1 MATAIFLGFL
11 MVVFLASVG
20 LQLLGHH
27 VGSRWRTHGMETVG
41 ESTTAI
47 QASLF
52 ALLGL
57 LIAFTISGGET
68 RLDARRKLIVAEANA
83 IGTAYLRLDMMP
95 PAAQPQL
102 RELFR
107 RYTESRIAYFS
118 HVSHLDELRGIRARS
133 AELQDQI
140 WAAAVEAAHDV
151 PDTRPALLG
160 LPAINAMI
168 DVTTERDAALQ
179 THVPAAMFVLL
190 IVLAFACAFLA
201 GAEMSKQRRPS
212 AFHVLA
218 FSATLAL
225 TCYVIVNVEF
235 PRWGL
240 VRMGVFD
247 QLLVQARHQMG

>member
-1 MATAIFLGFL
+1 MATAIFLVFL
-11 MVVFLASVG
+11 MVLFLTSVG

-27 VGSRWRTHGMETVG
+27 VGARWRAHGMTAIG

-95 PAAQPQL
+95 PAAQPNL

-107 RYTESRIAYFS
+107 RYAESRIAYFS
-118 HVSHLDELRGIRARS
+118 HVSRLDGLAGMRARS

-151 PDTRPALLG
+151 PDTRPALLT
-160 LPAINAMI
+160 LPAINQMI

-179 THVPAAMFVLL
+179 THVPVGMFVLL

-201 GAEMSKQRRPS
+201 GAEMSKVKRPS

-218 FSATLAL
+218 FAGTLAL
-225 TCYVIVNVEF
+225 TCYVIINVEF
-235 PRWGL
+235 PRWGF
-240 VRMGVFD
+240 VRMSVFD
-247 QLLVQARHQMG
+247 QLLVNVRHQMG

>member
-1 MATAIFLGFL
+1 MATVIFLVFL
-11 MVVFLASVG
+11 MMLFLASVG

-27 VGSRWRTHGMETVG
+27 VGVRWRTHGMRSVN

-57 LIAFTISGGET
+57 LIAFTISGGES
-68 RLDARRKLIVAEANA
+68 RLDTRRKLIVAEANA

-95 PAAQPQL
+95 PAAQPNL

-118 HVSHLDELRGIRARS
+118 QVSHLDKLHELRARS
-133 AELQDQI
+133 TQLQDQI
-140 WAAAVEAAHDV
+140 WHATVAAAHDT

-168 DVTTERDAALQ
+168 DVSTERDGALQ
-179 THVPAAMFVLL
+179 THVPIAMFVLL

-201 GAEMSKQRRPS
+201 GVEMSKQPRPS

-218 FSATLAL
+218 FATTLAL

-235 PRWGL
+235 PRWGF
-240 VRMGVFD
+240 VRIGAFD
-247 QLLVQARHQMG
+247 QLLVQVRHQMG

>member
-1 MATAIFLGFL
+1 MATAIFLAFL

-27 VGSRWRTHGMETVG
+27 VGAGWRTHGRAGVP
-41 ESTTAI
+41 ESTTSI

-68 RLDARRKLIVAEANA
+68 RLEARRRLIVAEANA
-83 IGTAYLRLDMMP
+83 IGTAYLRLDMLP

-118 HVSHLDELRGIRARS
+118 HVSHLDELRGMRARS

-140 WAAAVEAAHDV
+140 WNAAVEAAHDV
-151 PDTRPALLG
+151 PDTRPALLT
-160 LPAINAMI
+160 LPALNAMI

-179 THVPAAMFVLL
+179 THVPVAMFVLL
-190 IVLAFACAFLA
+190 LVLAFACAFLA
-201 GAEMSKQRRPS
+201 GVEMSKQARPS

-225 TCYVIVNVEF
+225 TCYVIINVEF
-235 PRWGL
+235 PRWGF

-247 QLLVQARHQMG
+247 HLLVQVRHQMG